1 MADCMISNL
10 ESDGEGRV
18 FKAHGH
24 ATLANAGGVSVLR
37 GTFEPGFKWS
47 EDVRP
52 IAGTT
57 SCQVRHMG
65 YVFSG
70 SMHIVMDDGSECDIG
85 AGDLVEI
92 PPGHDAWVTSDVA
105 MEMIDVSPEATRYA
119 VTRPTDIASPDDQWM
134 TLVRRGYAAFNTG
147 DVETLATLFSTDVCQ
162 HVPGHGPLAGTYKG
176 IDSVLGYY
184 GKLAE
189 MTGGTFRADLVD
201 VHGDGSGH
209 VCAVH
214 QTTAERNGAKRVTR
228 GSIVFTCIGD
238 KVTDLLE
245 LHADLPGDDAF
256 FA

>member
-10 ESDGEGRV
+10 DREGEGRV
-18 FKAHGH
+18 FRAHGH
-24 ATLANAGGVSVLR
+24 ATLANAGGVSVLK

-47 EDVRP
+47 DDVKP
-52 IAGTT
+52 MVGTT

-65 YVFSG
+65 YVLSG
-70 SMHIVMDDGSECDIG
+70 SMHVVMDDGSECDIG
-85 AGDLVEI
+85 AGDVVDL
-92 PPGHDAWVTSDVA
+92 PAGHDAWVTSDVPL
-105 MEMIDVSPEATRYA
+105 EMIDMSSDATRYA
-119 VTRPTDIASPDDQWM
+119 VTRPADIASPDDQWM
-134 TLVRRGYAAFNTG
+134 TLVRRGYAAFNSG
-147 DVETLATLFSTDVCQ
+147 DVETLLDLFSKDVVQ

-176 IDSVLGYY
+176 PEAVLGYY

-189 MTGGTFRADLVD
+189 LTDGTFRADLVD

-209 VCAVH
+209 VCATH
-214 QTTAERNGAKRVTR
+214 QISATRNGAKRVTR
-228 GSIVFTCIGD
+228 GAIMFTLVGD